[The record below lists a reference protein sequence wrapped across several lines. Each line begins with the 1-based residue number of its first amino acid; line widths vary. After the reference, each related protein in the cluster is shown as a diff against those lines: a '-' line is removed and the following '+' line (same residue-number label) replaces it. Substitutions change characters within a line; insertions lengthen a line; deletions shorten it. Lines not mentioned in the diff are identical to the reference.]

1 MLKEFGQ
8 AKAELLDWGDIRGFK
23 TKFLRTL
30 ASHYLTELLT
40 SHQFHEEAISKDGER
55 YRKYADNPIK
65 HPLATKDK
73 DFIQL
78 IVERIYLLWNQTK
91 SQRCY

>member
-1 MLKEFGQ
+1 MLKRIRTSKSRTARLE
-8 AKAELLDWGDIRGFK
+8 DIRGFK

-55 YRKYADNPIK
+55 YRKYADNLSNI
-65 HPLATKDK
+65 H
-73 DFIQL
+73 
-78 IVERIYLLWNQTK
+78 
-91 SQRCY
+91 